1 MEGKRGSW
9 EGIWE
14 IIVWDQRCVWNGKD
28 GGVMEYKISLGGG
41 MRREREVDERT
52 ESVF

>member
-1 MEGKRGSW
+1 M
-9 EGIWE
+9 
-14 IIVWDQRCVWNGKD
+14 WDQRCVRNRKD
-28 GGVMEYKISLGGG
+28 GGVTESKISLGGG